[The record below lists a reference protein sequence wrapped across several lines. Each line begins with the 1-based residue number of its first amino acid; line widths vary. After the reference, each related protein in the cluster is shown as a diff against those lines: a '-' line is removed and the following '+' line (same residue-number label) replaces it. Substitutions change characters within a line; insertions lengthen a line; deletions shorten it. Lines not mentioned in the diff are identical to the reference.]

1 MTRALVRFAF
11 AVVLALAS
19 ARAGVAASAG
29 APYAIGD
36 RLAATGLVDQ
46 HARPFSFERLAPHA
60 VALAFV
66 TTQCRTGRCSLVAG
80 KFASLLA
87 SADARHERLVLIAI
101 DPAADT
107 PAALARYGRLF
118 EADDRITFV
127 TGDPATVR
135 SLAQRFGVTASG
147 GTVDTHG
154 ETVAILDG
162 DGRIADL
169 LTGFDWSPAMLQ
181 AALDAVARIAYNPV
195 LRAIVHLTWSTQRL
209 CGEHPADAPLAL
221 HHAGLLAFAIIPFP
235 LFGLALVR
243 GTRRRTTRETAG
255 RSHTKT

>member
-1 MTRALVRFAF
+1 VIRALR
-11 AVVLALAS
+11 ALAI
-19 ARAGVAASAG
+19 AAGLAAAVCGRAAAAEPP
-29 APYAIGD
+29 AYAIGD
-36 RLAATGLVDQ
+36 RIAVAGLVDQ
-46 HARPFSFERLAPHA
+46 AARPFSFAQLAPHA

-101 DPAADT
+101 DPVADT

-135 SLAQRFGVTASG
+135 SLAQRFGVTAGG

-169 LTGFDWSPAMLQ
+169 LGGFDWSPAMLQ

-221 HHAGLLAFAIIPFP
+221 HHAGLLAFAIVPFP
-235 LFGLALVR
+235 LFGFALVR
-243 GTRRRTTRETAG
+243 GARRRQAREN
-255 RSHTKT
+255 

>member
-135 SLAQRFGVTASG
+135 SLAQRFGVTAGG

-181 AALDAVARIAYNPV
+181 AALDAVARIAY
-195 LRAIVHLTWSTQRL
+195 
-209 CGEHPADAPLAL
+209 APLAL
-221 HHAGLLAFAIIPFP
+221 HHAGLLAFAIVPFP

>member
-1 MTRALVRFAF
+1 MFAM
-11 AVVLALAS
+11 
-19 ARAGVAASAG
+19 AG
-29 APYAIGD
+29 ALGLGWAGAGAAAEPHAYAIGD
-36 RLAATGLVDQ
+36 RISAGGLVDQ
-46 HARPFSFERLAPHA
+46 HARPFSFAQLEPRA

-87 SADARHERLVLIAI
+87 SADARRERLVLVAI

-118 EADDRITFV
+118 ETDDRIALV

-135 SLAQRFGVTASG
+135 ALARRFGVTATG

-162 DGRIADL
+162 DGRIAEL
-169 LTGFDWSPAMLQ
+169 LAGFDWAPATLQ
-181 AALDAVARIAYNPV
+181 TALDAVARIAYNPV
-195 LRAIVHLTWSTQRL
+195 LRALVHLTWSTQRL
-209 CGEHPADAPLAL
+209 CGEHPAGAPLAL
-221 HHAGLLAFAIIPFP
+221 HHAGLVAFALVPFP
-235 LFGLALVR
+235 LFGLAVVR
-243 GTRRRTTRETAG
+243 GARRRAGAQATRE
-255 RSHTKT
+255 S